1 MDIPN
6 LYAHPHYRRL
16 FIIPVVLVLISLI
29 LILFV
34 SPIRMGIDFKGG
46 IDVNIQSNN
55 TVDTAAL
62 SKIFDQAGYHVEQID
77 SKPDPGGYSTQVE
90 LQRSALAVQADADR
104 YDFSLLKKTAEDD
117 ESLAYGSNDTDAQA
131 AFVISRKAMDV
142 SANKIFLLANVSD
155 QAANYTTTSQ
165 LDKAVGSALSA
176 LNERE
181 RTHLRDVVAAA
192 VPGSSASFD
201 EVTSSLSAKFFE
213 IAVGVVIFSILL
225 TTAVVF
231 VIFRTVV
238 PSIAVL
244 TGALSDVL
252 MAMGAMALFGIP
264 LTLASFSAL
273 MMLVGFSLDTDVLL
287 TMRVIKRHEGTASQR
302 AYDAM
307 KTGGTMSLSAIV
319 AFSALLALALVT
331 RIPIYYQI
339 AAVAI
344 AGLVGDLIAT
354 WCFNAVIVLHYA
366 EEQQKKGTGGPE
378 RPLWSFF
385 FRP

>member
-46 IDVNIQSNN
+46 INVNIQSNG
-55 TVDTAAL
+55 TVDTASL
-62 SKIFDQAGYHVEQID
+62 SKVFDAAGYHVELID
-77 SKPDPGGYSTQVE
+77 SKPDPGGYSTQAE
-90 LQRSALAVQADADR
+90 LQRSALAVQADALR
-104 YDFSLLKKTAEDD
+104 YDYSLLKKTAEED
-117 ESLAYGSNDTDAQA
+117 ESLAFGSNDTDAQGR
-131 AFVISRKAMDV
+131 FTVSRKAVDA
-142 SANKIFLLANVSD
+142 SANKIFVLANVSER
-155 QAANYTTTSQ
+155 AENYSTTSQ
-165 LDKAVGSALSA
+165 LDKAVGSTLSA

-181 RTHLRDVVAAA
+181 RTHLRDLVAAA

-201 EVTSSLSAKFFE
+201 EVTSSLSAKFFDT
-213 IAVGVVIFSILL
+213 AVGVVIFSILL
-225 TTAVVF
+225 TTTVVF

-264 LTLASFSAL
+264 MTLASFSAL
-273 MMLVGFSLDTDVLL
+273 MMLIGFSLDTDVLL
-287 TMRVIKRHEGTASQR
+287 TMRVIRRREGSAAQR

-307 KTGGTMSLSAIV
+307 KTGATMSLSAIV
-319 AFSALLALALVT
+319 AFTSLLVLALVT
-331 RIPIYYQI
+331 RIPTYYEI
-339 AAVAI
+339 SAVAL

-378 RPLWSFF
+378 RPLWGYF